1 MGAAAG
7 FLQRLGH
14 LSAGTPDST
23 AVGGIRRWFGWLG
36 VEALTKIGLKAR
48 RHRGHVVR
56 ISGIDLVAGWAK
68 VRQRR
73 RNRRPVHPE
82 RPIEMVFADP
92 PRVVAPR
99 AVPIAS
105 RPPAKPMSVQ
115 SMRSG
120 SSYRPRAVNFCC
132 SERCCNS
139 RVALVK
145 GWPPGASARRPGAG
159 ALGAGRVAC
168 AQFTPRVA
176 CPVLRRV
183 SSSAFS

>member
-14 LSAGTPDST
+14 LSAGTPDGT

-82 RPIEMVFADP
+82 RPIEMVFAI
-92 PRVVAPR
+92 
-99 AVPIAS
+99 PIAS

-139 RVALVK
+139 RVALC
-145 GWPPGASARRPGAG
+145 GEWLASRDLSFDVPE
-159 ALGAGRVAC
+159 LGLLVLGVRSVLN
-168 AQFTPRVA
+168 
-176 CPVLRRV
+176 LRR
-183 SSSAFS
+183 A

>member
-1 MGAAAG
+1 LRTMRV

-14 LSAGTPDST
+14 LSAETLNGS
-23 AVGGIRRWFGWLG
+23 AVGGIVRWFGWLG

-139 RVALVK
+139 RVALC
-145 GWPPGASARRPGAG
+145 GEGLASMGLSFDVPE
-159 ALGAGRVAC
+159 LGLLVLGVWRVLN
-168 AQFTPRVA
+168 
-176 CPVLRRV
+176 LRR
-183 SSSAFS
+183 A

>member
-1 MGAAAG
+1 MAP
-7 FLQRLGH
+7 RLVVLDGG
-14 LSAGTPDST
+14 L
-23 AVGGIRRWFGWLG
+23 VGLG
-36 VEALTKIGLKAR
+36 SKL

-73 RNRRPVHPE
+73 RNRRPVH
-82 RPIEMVFADP
+82 PIEMVFADP

-139 RVALVK
+139 RVALC
-145 GWPPGASARRPGAG
+145 GEGLASRGLSFDVPE
-159 ALGAGRVAC
+159 LGLLVLGVWS
-168 AQFTPRVA
+168 VLN
-176 CPVLRRV
+176 LRR
-183 SSSAFS
+183 A